1 MTRTDVMA
9 SSRPHTTAGAAST
22 RRGLPR
28 AWRTLVALPVAL
40 LLSAV
45 LVAPAT
51 ALAEET
57 GANGYSQKPPTP
69 TTPTTTTPPS
79 TTPAAT
85 TPAATTPAATTPAPT
100 SGTSPSKEASTP
112 AKGVSPSTST
122 SSSPTAKAASEK
134 TLPFTGF
141 DLRWTVGIGL
151 LLMGVGF
158 SIVTIQRRER
168 RDAGS

>member
-9 SSRPHTTAGAAST
+9 SSRPHTTVGAAST

-28 AWRTLVALPVAL
+28 ALRTFVALPVAL
-40 LLSAV
+40 LLSVA

-57 GANGYSQKPPTP
+57 GAAGYAQKPPTP
-69 TTPTTTTPPS
+69 TTTTTTTPA
-79 TTPAAT
+79 TP
-85 TPAATTPAATTPAPT
+85 PATTPAATTPAPA

-112 AKGVSPSTST
+112 AKAVSPSTST
-122 SSSPTAKAASEK
+122 TTSTPTTKAASAK
-134 TLPFTGF
+134 DLPFTGF

>member
-28 AWRTLVALPVAL
+28 ARRTLVALPVAL
-40 LLSAV
+40 LLSAA

-79 TTPAAT
+79 
-85 TPAATTPAATTPAPT
+85 TTPAATTPAPT